1 MKADALLPEMTK
13 LVTPRAIR
21 NYAAALGWLQVLGIN
36 GSISVYHRPDSDLH
50 QLIVPLDESFDDYG
64 ESVAEAIRKLA
75 AFEHRPPI
83 EVLNHIL
90 LPPSDVFRFSET
102 GPGTE
107 AGTLPFQ
114 QAVDFLDGT
123 RIMLLSTAH
132 STLRPQAYHARLS
145 RAEAQQFVRKCR
157 LGQTERGSFTFTVAC
172 PLEFMSGTQSGQE
185 PFGRQVTHALIN
197 SLVGIAR
204 ETEDNRVDELADRVK
219 YPQLSA
225 NFLEAMLLLRPPG
238 DRSSLRVSV
247 DWSKAVAQPGGSPR
261 RKEIQLRQE
270 CFEAAEYLAPRLRAA
285 PEPVLETFVGFVE
298 VLRGQTGPDGEMAGE
313 VVFSITLDGGELTR
327 ARADLSASNYQI
339 AGDAHLKHEPVYFRG
354 YLMRAPRLN
363 RVKARDGLSST

>member
-145 RAEAQQFVRKCR
+145 RGSTAVRQKMPAR
-157 LGQTERGSFTFTVAC
+157 PDRERKLHIHSCMSFGIHEWNSVRPGALW
-172 PLEFMSGTQSGQE
+172 PSGD
-185 PFGRQVTHALIN
+185 P
-197 SLVGIAR
+197 
-204 ETEDNRVDELADRVK
+204 
-219 YPQLSA
+219 
-225 NFLEAMLLLRPPG
+225 RP
-238 DRSSLRVSV
+238 D
-247 DWSKAVAQPGGSPR
+247 
-261 RKEIQLRQE
+261 
-270 CFEAAEYLAPRLRAA
+270 
-285 PEPVLETFVGFVE
+285 
-298 VLRGQTGPDGEMAGE
+298 
-313 VVFSITLDGGELTR
+313 
-327 ARADLSASNYQI
+327 
-339 AGDAHLKHEPVYFRG
+339 
-354 YLMRAPRLN
+354 
-363 RVKARDGLSST
+363 